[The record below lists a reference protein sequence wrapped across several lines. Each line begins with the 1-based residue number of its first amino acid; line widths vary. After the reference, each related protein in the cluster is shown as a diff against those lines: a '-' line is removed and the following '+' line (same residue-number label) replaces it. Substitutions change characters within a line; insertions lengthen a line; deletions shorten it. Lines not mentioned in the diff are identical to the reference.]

1 MAKTKILF
9 ECTACGHESPKW
21 LGQCPSCSAWH
32 TFEEQRITPEP
43 KAGRHTL
50 PSGRQGVSQKVI
62 PISEVSSTDSDR
74 MSTGFTEVDRVLG
87 GGLVK
92 GSLVLLGG
100 DPGIGKST
108 LTLQM
113 ARHRPEVDI
122 LYVAGEESPHQIRQ
136 RADRIGAS
144 ASALRIWNGTEVSA
158 IVDTVLAARP
168 ELLIIDSIQTVYR
181 SELSSLPGSVQQLRE
196 CAAVFQQ
203 LAKQEQIT
211 TLLIGHV
218 TKQGDIA
225 GPMLLEHMVDT
236 VLQFEGDSN
245 QMYRMIRAHKNRFGP
260 AHEVGVFEMTGDGL
274 EQVTQPSRFFLSDP
288 DETISGRAVTCVME
302 GSRPMLMEVQ
312 ALVAPATYAT
322 PQRTASGVDQRRVS
336 LLLAVLEKRAGVSF
350 AGKDVYVNVA
360 GGFKLSD
367 PAADSALA
375 AALVSSLWDL
385 PLPLGTVLV
394 GEMGLGGDIRAVPFL
409 TQRLQESSRM
419 GFEAVFH
426 GRTASRENA
435 SNAPARLSVDG
446 VDPKQVK
453 SVTELLQGLFSR

>member
-21 LGQCPSCSAWH
+21 LGQCPSCNAWH
-32 TFEEQRITPEP
+32 TFEEQRIAPEP
-43 KAGRHTL
+43 KAARHTL
-50 PSGRQGVSQKVI
+50 PAGRQTSPQKVV
-62 PISEVSSTDSDR
+62 PVSEVTTTESDR
-74 MSTGFTEVDRVLG
+74 WTTGFSELDRVLG
-87 GGLVK
+87 GGLVR

-113 ARHRPEVDI
+113 ARHRPQADI
-122 LYVAGEESPHQIRQ
+122 LYVAGEESPQQIRQ
-136 RADRIGAS
+136 RAERIGA
-144 ASALRIWNGTEVSA
+144 AESALRIWNGTEVSA
-158 IVDTVLAARP
+158 IVDTVLASKP

-181 SELSSLPGSVQQLRE
+181 SELNSLPGSVQQLRE

-236 VLQFEGDSN
+236 VLQFEGDPI
-245 QMYRMIRAHKNRFGP
+245 QMYRLIRAHKNRFGP
-260 AHEVGVFEMTGDGL
+260 AHEVGVFEMTGEGL
-274 EQVTQPSRFFLSDP
+274 DQVTQPSRFFLSDP

-312 ALVAPATYAT
+312 ALVAPSTYAT
-322 PQRTASGVDQRRVS
+322 PQRTASGIDQRRVS
-336 LLLAVLEKRAGVSF
+336 LLLAVLEKRGGVSF

-360 GGFKLSD
+360 GGFKLAD

-375 AALVSSLWDL
+375 AALVSSLWDI
-385 PLPLGTVLV
+385 PLPLGIVLV

-409 TQRLQESSRM
+409 SQRLQEATRM
-419 GFEAVFH
+419 GFESVFH
-426 GRTASRENA
+426 GRMSSREKGA
-435 SNAPARLSVDG
+435 GPAGKEVRTVS
-446 VDPKQVK
+446 
-453 SVTELLQGLFSR
+453 ELMRNVFSK